1 MTAPRSA
8 PARPRV
14 AVAGATGFVGRA
26 LVPALAPRADVIA
39 LRRSAPPEDAR
50 SDGPV
55 EWRRCDL
62 FSLRETEAAL
72 AGADVAVYLVHSM
85 MPSARLT
92 QGRFEDLDLLLA
104 DNFGRAA
111 ASAGVQRIVYLGG
124 LVPHGDAE
132 RAELSAHLASRL
144 EVESALAG
152 HGVPV
157 TAVRAAMVVG
167 PGGSS
172 LDIVVKLVARLP
184 VMVCPAWT
192 LTPSEPIALDDVVAI
207 LVRCVEDPETL
218 GRICEVGGPDVLSYR
233 DLMRATARALGKR
246 RLFLPVPLM
255 SPGLSR
261 LWVTLVTGT
270 PRALVAPLVES
281 LRHPMVARDRW
292 LQERMGRPGAPF
304 AEALAQALRA
314 RPQPRASTVRSVQ
327 RLALP
332 PGRDAAWVAREYTSW
347 LPRFVRPLVQVE
359 RDGTL
364 VLLRARGVARP
375 LLELELEAA
384 RSSPER
390 SLFAIRGGLLAGPA
404 PAASGGLP
412 RLEFRATP
420 DGMHVLAAV
429 QDFRPR
435 LPWWLYRL
443 TQARLHALVMWAF
456 GRHLARQ
463 KHTESLA

>member
-1 MTAPRSA
+1 MSAPRSV

-26 LVPALAPRADVIA
+26 LVPALVEHADVIA

-50 SDGPV
+50 RDGPV

-111 ASAGVQRIVYLGG
+111 ASAGVRRIVYLGG

-144 EVESALAG
+144 EVESALGA

-172 LDIVVKLVARLP
+172 LDILVKLVARLP

-218 GRICEVGGPDVLSYR
+218 GRICEVGGPDMLSYR
-233 DLMRATARALGKR
+233 DLMRITARALGKR

-292 LQERMGRPGAPF
+292 LQERMERPGAPF

-327 RLALP
+327 RLPLP

-347 LPRFVRPLVQVE
+347 LPHFVRPLVQVQRE
-359 RDGTL
+359 GPL
-364 VLLRARGVARP
+364 VLLRARGIPRP

-390 SLFAIRGGLLAGPA
+390 SLFAIRGGLLAGSA

-420 DGMHVLAAV
+420 DGAHVLAAV

-463 KHTESLA
+463 TGPEPRA

>member
-1 MTAPRSA
+1 
-8 PARPRV
+8 V

-26 LVPALAPRADVIA
+26 LVPALAEHADVIA
-39 LRRSAPPEDAR
+39 LRRSAAPNDAATE
-50 SDGPV
+50 GV
-55 EWRRCDL
+55 VVWRRCDL

-72 AGADVAVYLVHSM
+72 AGAEVAYYLVHSM
-85 MPSARLT
+85 LPSARLT
-92 QGRFEDLDLLLA
+92 QGRFEDLDLRLA

-111 ASAGVQRIVYLGG
+111 ARAGVCRIVYLGG
-124 LVPHGDAE
+124 LVPHGDDAR
-132 RAELSAHLASRL
+132 RALSTHLASRL
-144 EVESALAG
+144 EVESALGA

-172 LDIVVKLVARLP
+172 LEIVVKLVARLP

-207 LVRCVEDPETL
+207 LVRCLADLETT
-218 GRICEVGGPDVLSYR
+218 GRVCEVGGPEVLSYR

-281 LRHPMVARDRW
+281 LLHPMVARDRW
-292 LQERMGRPGAPF
+292 LQQRMGLAGTPF
-304 AEALAQALRA
+304 SAALAEALLAQPPA
-314 RPQPRASTVRSVQ
+314 RASTVRSVQ
-327 RLALP
+327 RLPLP
-332 PGRDAAWVAREYTSW
+332 PGRDAAWVAREYTTW
-347 LPRFVRPLVQVE
+347 LPRFVRPLVHVQ
-359 RDGTL
+359 RDGTR
-364 VLLRARGVARP
+364 VLLHTRGVARP
-375 LLELELEAA
+375 LLELELETA
-384 RSSPER
+384 RSTPER
-390 SLFAIRGGLLAGPA
+390 SLFAIRGGLLAAPA
-404 PAASGGLP
+404 PTSSGGQP

-420 DGMHVLAAV
+420 DGTHLLAAV
-429 QDFRPR
+429 QDYRPR
-435 LPWWLYRL
+435 LPWWLYRQ

-463 KHTESLA
+463 PGPEPPA

>member
-1 MTAPRSA
+1 M
-8 PARPRV
+8 
-14 AVAGATGFVGRA
+14 
-26 LVPALAPRADVIA
+26 PALADRADVIA
-39 LRRSAPPEDAR
+39 LRRSAAPSRTAENGA
-50 SDGPV
+50 V
-55 EWRRCDL
+55 VWRRCDL

-72 AGADVAVYLVHSM
+72 AGADTAVYLVHSM
-85 MPSARLT
+85 LPSARLT
-92 QGRFEDLDLLLA
+92 QGHFEDLDLLLA

-111 ASAGVQRIVYLGG
+111 ASAGVRRIVYLGG
-124 LVPHGDAE
+124 LLPHGDAA
-132 RAELSAHLASRL
+132 RAQLSAHLASRL
-144 EVESALAG
+144 EVEGALGA

-157 TAVRAAMVVG
+157 TAVRAALVVG

-172 LDIVVKLVARLP
+172 LEILVKLVARLP

-207 LVRCVEDPETL
+207 LVRCLDDADTT
-218 GRICEVGGPDVLSYR
+218 GRVCEIGGPEVLSYR

-292 LQERMGRPGAPF
+292 LQERMGRPGVPF

-314 RPQPRASTVRSVQ
+314 RPQPLPSTVRSVQ
-327 RLALP
+327 RLPLP
-332 PGRDAAWVAREYTSW
+332 PGRDAAWVAREYTHW

-364 VLLRARGVARP
+364 VLLRARGVPRP
-375 LLELELEAA
+375 LLELELETA
-384 RSSPER
+384 RSGPER
-390 SLFAIRGGLLAGPA
+390 SLFAIRGGLLAAA
-404 PAASGGLP
+404 PAGGAGLP

-420 DGMHVLAAV
+420 DGTHVLAAV

-435 LPWWLYRL
+435 LPWWLYRQ

-456 GRHLARQ
+456 GRHLARY
-463 KHTESLA
+463 ESAEPPR